1 MSPNHTKN
9 CCITP
14 VGLVPQIRTTSFQS
28 HPPLIAFQWGVG
40 PPLLNTSL
48 YISCSGVA
56 KEYMLRG
63 VIYYDNQHFTAHFL
77 NSTGSSWHH
86 NGMARSGVLILQ
98 NPSQSQ
104 LASALAVRGLVKTPL
119 FIHVYTRGCQIYSQS
134 AISKTPSLTY
144 YLQYTRIPLYLLV

>member
-1 MSPNHTKN
+1 
-9 CCITP
+9 
-14 VGLVPQIRTTSFQS
+14 
-28 HPPLIAFQWGVG
+28 LIAFQWGVG

-77 NSTGSSWHH
+77 DSAGSSWHH

-98 NPSQSQ
+98 NPSQAQ
-104 LASALAVRGLVKTPL
+104 LATALAAIYVLRG
-119 FIHVYTRGCQIYSQS
+119 
-134 AISKTPSLTY
+134 
-144 YLQYTRIPLYLLV
+144 